1 MSEEGDAVR
10 VMIWVARAT
19 VNDTDI
25 APEENLEVALDV
37 AVTSQF
43 PKSVNVIT
51 PVEGSTTQLVV
62 PALVTEYVM
71 IPDPVVVARLDG
83 DAGESMMGMFLLG
96 DQASVGVASVT
107 VKVEVS
113 VAAANRIVSPAV
125 AVTLQTPVE
134 VNDNDGEDGEA
145 IVHPAPESLV
155 TE

>member
-1 MSEEGDAVR
+1 
-10 VMIWVARAT
+10 
-19 VNDTDI
+19 
-25 APEENLEVALDV
+25 
-37 AVTSQF
+37 
-43 PKSVNVIT
+43 
-51 PVEGSTTQLVV
+51 
-62 PALVTEYVM
+62 M

-107 VKVEVS
+107 VKVEVG
-113 VAAANRIVSPAV
+113 VAVANRIVSPAV
-125 AVTLQTPVE
+125 AMTLQTPVE